1 MNLSWFNSIPFTTAN
16 NLIDDNT
23 VINSTYEAG
32 VVGTS
37 SIDFWLVN
45 NGNELPNTV
54 LGELVNFGFYIDS
67 DNPEDKNK
75 ILDLA
80 SLKNDDDESPYGLYV
95 LFGWVTNDA
104 TSPDFGVPI
113 ESSDDLELLSKFKVS
128 WTKGNSVI
136 SPILLSESYTYNGTS
151 YVKRANLGI
160 NEGALDGNNEGKG
173 SLYVTLRLVVPPSES
188 NYGSFLSKIRLNA
201 TCIKEI

>member
-1 MNLSWFNSIPFTTAN
+1 MNLSWFSSSPFTTAN
-16 NLIDDNT
+16 NLIDDNS
-23 VINSTYEAG
+23 VINAVYSS
-32 VVGTS
+32 GTPGGQILS
-37 SIDFWLVN
+37 FWVVN

-54 LGELVNFGFYIDS
+54 VGELVNFGFYIDS

-80 SLKNDDDESPYGLYV
+80 SLKNDDDETPYGLYIF
-95 LFGWVTNDA
+95 FGWTGSN
-104 TSPDFGVPI
+104 VPSVDRVSG
-113 ESSDDLELLSKFKVS
+113 SSDLELLSKFKVS

-136 SPILLSESYTYNGTS
+136 NPILLSESYTFNGST
-151 YVKRANLGI
+151 YTKRNNLQV
-160 NEGALDGNNEGKG
+160 NEGNLDADNEGKG
-173 SLYVTLRLVVPPSES
+173 SLYVVLALSVPPSES

>member
-104 TSPDFGVPI
+104 TNPDFGVPI
-113 ESSDDLELLSKFKVS
+113 ESSDDLELLSNF
-128 WTKGNSVI
+128 
-136 SPILLSESYTYNGTS
+136 
-151 YVKRANLGI
+151 
-160 NEGALDGNNEGKG
+160 
-173 SLYVTLRLVVPPSES
+173 PS
-188 NYGSFLSKIRLNA
+188 
-201 TCIKEI
+201 